1 MEFLNSIGE
10 RLREERER
18 LALSQSQMAALA
30 KDLGAKGATRQSQA
44 LYEKGEQSP
53 SAAYIAAISTSGAD
67 VLYILTGQ
75 RAGYSAPAA
84 PTLEVAQERAGYA
97 VEKLSMREQKMLELY
112 RMSSEEVK
120 VASQTILSAAAKSG
134 VKKGKAA

>member
-1 MEFLNSIGE
+1 MEFINSIGE

-18 LALSQSQMAALA
+18 LALSQSQMAELA
-30 KDLGAKGATRQSQA
+30 KELGAKGATRQSQA

-75 RAGYSAPAA
+75 RMGAVSNTPTSPHLKPDEAALLDNYRHSPPDAQAALKATSVLLAQCACDKPAKR
-84 PTLEVAQERAGYA
+84 RA
-97 VEKLSMREQKMLELY
+97 
-112 RMSSEEVK
+112 
-120 VASQTILSAAAKSG
+120 
-134 VKKGKAA
+134 